1 MLNTM
6 GDPFGGSSFSG
17 LKVVELSSDIAGD
30 FTGKLLAQL
39 GCEVV
44 KVELPEGSPVR
55 KIGPFAVG
63 HDDIDHS
70 LTYWFYNADKKSVV
84 VNYEQ
89 EAGRSTLDALVAKAD
104 VLVITMQPSE
114 LAARNID
121 LEVLSANH
129 AQLIILAV
137 TPFGLTGPWA
147 EYHTSDLVGL
157 AAGGMLFSSGYDD
170 HSIPPIRPGGN
181 QGYVVP
187 ANFALIGALLA
198 LIEREHTGRG
208 QIVDVS
214 MHESLAVSPELAN
227 PFWFYP
233 KVLVQRQTCRHAQ
246 PVPTAPALFQTAD
259 GRYLYFALVLAD
271 TKPWNSLVEWLDSKG
286 LAADL
291 TEPEYQQLAHRQE
304 QFHHIQG
311 IIEVFFMLNDMETLY
326 REGQARGL
334 PVGPINM
341 VEDLFDDE
349 HLVARRY
356 FQQLEHEDAPAGQ
369 YPTFPIRFSNIETPA
384 ERPAPNLGANTDAV
398 IGEWLA

>member
-1 MLNTM
+1 MLNTH
-6 GDPFGGSSFSG
+6 GTEFAGSSFAG

-39 GCEVV
+39 GCDVV

-55 KIGPFAVG
+55 RIGPFAVG
-63 HDDIDHS
+63 HDDGDHS

-84 VNYEQ
+84 LDYNEPV
-89 EAGRSTLDALVAKAD
+89 GRATLDQLISKAD
-104 VLVITMQPSE
+104 LLIVTMQPTE
-114 LAARNID
+114 LSARGID
-121 LEVLSANH
+121 LAELQRATQH
-129 AQLIILAV
+129 LIVLAV

-147 EYHTSDLVGL
+147 EYKTSDLVGL

-198 LIEREHTGRG
+198 LIEREHSGRG

-214 MHESLAVSPELAN
+214 MHEALAVSPELAN

-246 PVPTAPALFQTAD
+246 PVPTAPALFRTAD
-259 GRYLYFALVLAD
+259 NRYLYFALVLAD
-271 TKPWNSLVEWLDSKG
+271 SKPWNSLVEWLDSKG

-311 IIEVFFMLNDMETLY
+311 IIEVFFMLHDMETLY
-326 REGQARGL
+326 VEGQARGL

-341 VEDLFDDE
+341 VEDLFHDE
-349 HLVARRY
+349 HLIARRY
-356 FQQLEHEDAPAGQ
+356 FQEIVHDDAPAGQ
-369 YPTFPIRFSNIETPA
+369 YPTFPIRFSHIETPT
-384 ERPAPNLGANTDAV
+384 ERPAPKLGANTAAV
-398 IGEWLA
+398 VGEWLG